1 MQSCISTFNDPSYVP
16 RRILYAHNRLQLQL
30 LLHSC
35 VKTNTSLFPLDP
47 LLHYITLNY
56 LTRNSHPLSPSS
68 ALSSCRSKVLHLCGG
83 IIALFWCSWDILAL
97 PLSWSWAWCCTSHR
111 GDDALLTSSHRDPAL
126 KLKLKTI
133 TINIDR
139 HAKRYHIISILLTMK
154 VIAAALLTLLS
165 TYTVTGKSDGK
176 SKSGVEC
183 NQETIRRLWQ
193 CKHLLLLSLSSYHSS
208 SHSYTHQSPTELI
221 NSR

>member
-1 MQSCISTFNDPSYVP
+1 V
-16 RRILYAHNRLQLQL
+16 A
-30 LLHSC
+30 
-35 VKTNTSLFPLDP
+35 
-47 LLHYITLNY
+47 
-56 LTRNSHPLSPSS
+56 
-68 ALSSCRSKVLHLCGG
+68 ALSHSFGAAG
-83 IIALFWCSWDILAL
+83 WDILAL

-208 SHSYTHQSPTELI
+208 SHSDLI
-221 NSR
+221 NVFFFSPDTTHDSGTPWNAYIGCTSSGVPAGTIR